1 MFCKQAHRQ
10 TFSEHYVKSGSL
22 KTRGFSYFFFYPEYR
37 SNTSFKFI
45 EIPST
50 TRLLLEN
57 RRFLLISFKKFPD
70 VNTCIGVRILSDFFR
85 CTAGNDC
92 SASCTAL
99 RTNIYNIIC
108 CFDDIQI
115 VLNDN
120 DGVAAFSQSS
130 AGFLSVCEH
139 RQNEDRLSAHPEC
152 K

>member
-1 MFCKQAHRQ
+1 ML
-10 TFSEHYVKSGSL
+10 TFV
-22 KTRGFSYFFFYPEYR
+22 
-37 SNTSFKFI
+37 KFI

-130 AGFLSVCEH
+130 EDFCQFVNIGKMKTGCRLIQNVNSTSCAALAELCCQFDALCLTAG
-139 RQNEDRLSAHPEC
+139 
-152 K
+152 